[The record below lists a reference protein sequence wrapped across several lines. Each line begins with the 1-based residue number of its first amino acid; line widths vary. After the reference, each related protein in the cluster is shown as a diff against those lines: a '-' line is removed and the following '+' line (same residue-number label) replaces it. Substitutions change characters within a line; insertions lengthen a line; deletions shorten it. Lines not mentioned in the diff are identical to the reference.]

1 MNNIDIMAK
10 IEANNMALG
19 LDSEI
24 TLGGS
29 EVTLNMID
37 IKSGTSIG
45 IITAPSLEDAYAN
58 MFSKFADHIR
68 SIKTSSKFE
77 GLSQL

>member
-1 MNNIDIMAK
+1 MNSIDMLAR

-24 TLGGS
+24 TLGS

-37 IKSGTSIG
+37 VDSGTSIG
-45 IITAPSLEDAYAN
+45 IITAPTLEDAYAN

-68 SIKTSSKFE
+68 LVKTGKTFQ